1 MLKLKSVLLISI
13 FILASNLVY
22 AINCQLIDSQSGYKG
37 FLEFSCDTDISLDDN
52 KAIFYLIG
60 NNVDIKSIDVSDA
73 DADVKYSIDT
83 IAENIK
89 RVSLNISKKTL
100 FVDLDYTAYKDK
112 PIKITITA
120 KKDTNLEYKIL
131 WGGIVK
137 NSYKIQ
143 KSSGNNLQFYTT
155 TSREL
160 FAVKDGLGCTIKADC
175 DDKIS
180 LLNQDGL
187 QMSKLARG
195 ISGYLSFG
203 IIHQELV

>member
-1 MLKLKSVLLISI
+1 MLKLKSALLISI

-22 AINCQLIDSQSGYKG
+22 AVNCQLIDSQSGYKG
-37 FLEFSCDTDISLDDN
+37 FIDFSCDTDISLDDN
-52 KAIFYLIG
+52 KVIFYLIG
-60 NNVDIKSIDVSDA
+60 NDIDIKSIDVSD
-73 DADVKYSIDT
+73 VEVNYSIDT
-83 IAENIK
+83 VAENIK
-89 RVSLNISKKTL
+89 RVSLNVSKKTL
-100 FVDLDYTAYKDK
+100 FVDLGYTAYKDK
-112 PIKITITA
+112 PIKVTIAA

-131 WGGIVK
+131 WGGVVK

-143 KSSGNNLQFYTT
+143 KSSGNNLQFYRT

-160 FAVKDGLGCTIKADC
+160 FVVKDGLGCAIKADC

-187 QMSKLARG
+187 QMDKLAKD

-203 IIHQELV
+203 IIHQELI

>member
-60 NNVDIKSIDVSDA
+60 NNVDIKSLDVSDA
-73 DADVKYSIDT
+73 NIKYSIDT

-89 RVSLNISKKTL
+89 RVNLNISKKTL
-100 FVDLDYTAYKDK
+100 FVDLDYTANKDK
-112 PIKITITA
+112 PIKIAITA
-120 KKDTNLEYKIL
+120 KKDTNLEYKVL
-131 WGGIVK
+131 WGGVV
-137 NSYKIQ
+137 NSSNKIQ
-143 KSSGNNLQFYTT
+143 KNNNNNLQFYRTR
-155 TSREL
+155 SREL

-187 QMSKLARG
+187 QMSKLDRG

-203 IIHQELV
+203 IIHEKLV